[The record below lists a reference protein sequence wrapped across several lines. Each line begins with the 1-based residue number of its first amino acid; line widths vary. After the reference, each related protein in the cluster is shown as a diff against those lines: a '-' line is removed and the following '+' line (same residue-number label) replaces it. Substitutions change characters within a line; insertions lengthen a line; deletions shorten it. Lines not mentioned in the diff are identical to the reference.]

1 MTRSVALSRFPWL
14 SANIEYT
21 VTREPYFSTP
31 YTIKMYSDLKIAIV
45 GLTSDGLMKNE
56 YAEMEEDVCIER
68 LWFQLNVGLDTYMK
82 LKNQTSFCY
91 LSWWVK

>member
-1 MTRSVALSRFPWL
+1 MSVMNLNLDYLLTRSLHSQGFL
-14 SANIEYT
+14 GYQHIEYT

-56 YAEMEEDVCIER
+56 YAGRKMSVLRR
-68 LWFQLNVGLDTYMK
+68 LWFQLNVGLIHT
-82 LKNQTSFCY
+82 
-91 LSWWVK
+91 